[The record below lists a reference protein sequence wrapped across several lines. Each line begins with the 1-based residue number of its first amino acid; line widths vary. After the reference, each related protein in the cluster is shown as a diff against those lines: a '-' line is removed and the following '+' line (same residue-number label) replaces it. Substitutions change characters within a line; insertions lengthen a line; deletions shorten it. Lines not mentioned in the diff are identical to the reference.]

1 MGLNLSFCLL
11 ALVNATPEAGDEALD
26 AVEERD
32 LDEHL
37 EVLDIVSAASGGFEV
52 TDEAIFEFFCP

>member
-1 MGLNLSFCLL
+1 LNLSFCLL
-11 ALVNATPEAGDEALD
+11 ALVDAIPEAGDEVLD

-37 EVLDIVSAASGGFEV
+37 EDLVVVSAASGGFKV
-52 TDEAIFEFFCP
+52 VDEATFEFFCP